1 MIKPIVQR
9 LALKSSIKTLSR
21 VVPSL
26 PQPLSPICA
35 SVCLS
40 LCVYPPPPQPWLC
53 FLLSFPLQFIS
64 FITIGLD
71 RLQDN
76 YLRSERKGDFRST
89 TPAGFLTKA
98 TSNKKVST
106 RTSKGLASVAR
117 GLVIFQAVAGFWPPF
132 SLPIT
137 HCLQVKAKGSGM
149 RPRVLP
155 RPLCSQFLSL
165 QLIHSSLLPN

>member
-21 VVPSL
+21 VVL
-26 PQPLSPICA
+26 PHLHVCLSF

-40 LCVYPPPPQPWLC
+40 PPPQPWLC

-149 RPRVLP
+149 CPRVLP